1 MALPFNNSPQVK
13 SPQARLVLQDPGAG
27 IEVAQPVLRLSMEM
41 NPAGNPILSSQ
52 EAQQLWEALQL
63 KPEDVLAQRIQLT
76 QAQASSDASA
86 KQAKMLQAQAAQL
99 TQQMQAQEATRWQ
112 HPAVY
117 GAGAVLLGVGFMWFA
132 ERKRRLALQDALLAV
147 PNDFYSS
154 VLEVPQG
161 PSMNFTEPLHPSWA
175 EHSYVDLAKKHSE
188 IATPTSSQEPQP
200 GQNSQAPMV
209 DPISA
214 AISSEDL
221 LPYKHPD
228 PVPSTLHPSVS
239 DAGQDAW
246 WKRLKR
252 KSAFSHAG
260 SLEALS
266 AYPSTQSHVHS
277 TPMDLAEHGIPQT
290 IAPDLKIQNYDPEAA
305 NVELLAQSRIAP
317 PAHHDAM
324 RQLLEIRMAVQ
335 ALCAL
340 EQFQAA
346 QNLLQQHIDAVPNTC
361 AWAYMQYLELCA
373 QLNQR
378 EAFEAMRK
386 RYRLQFNRLAPY
398 WMEPN
403 AAVQTLDT
411 YERPLAEL
419 SSAWAQHN
427 EVKNLLTTWLL
438 GTLHARRLFQLPA
451 YHDLLDLYEM
461 LEFYDAEPLPPDW
474 VPTVSLLD
482 LDYEFAIE
490 VKIEAQSEADI
501 LRAVPTVKTGDFA
514 VDFNITQEHTQP
526 GALLPLPHAPA
537 SPIATGAG

>member
-1 MALPFNNSPQVK
+1 
-13 SPQARLVLQDPGAG
+13 
-27 IEVAQPVLRLSMEM
+27 MEM
-41 NPAGNPILSSQ
+41 NPAGNSVLSSQ
-52 EAQQLWEALQL
+52 EAQQMWEALQL
-63 KPEDVLAQRIQLT
+63 KPEDALAQRNQLT
-76 QAQASSDASA
+76 QAQASADAAA
-86 KQAKMLQAQAAQL
+86 KQVKVLQAQAAQL
-99 TQQMQAQEATRWQ
+99 TLQAQAQEATRWQ

-117 GAGAVLLGVGFMWFA
+117 GAGAVLLGVGFMWLA

-147 PNDFYSS
+147 PHDFYSS

-161 PSMNFTEPLHPSWA
+161 PSMHFSEPLHPSWA
-175 EHSYVDLAKKHSE
+175 EPSYVDLAKKQSE
-188 IATPTSSQEPQP
+188 IAMPMSLAEAEPGPNPQGP
-200 GQNSQAPMV
+200 IV

-221 LPYKHPD
+221 LPYQHLD
-228 PVPSTLHPSVS
+228 PVPPAPHLAAA

-246 WKRLKR
+246 WRRLKR
-252 KSAFSHAG
+252 KPSPSYLG
-260 SLEALS
+260 NLEGLS
-266 AYPSTQSHVHS
+266 AYPSTQSHAHS
-277 TPMDLAEHGIPQT
+277 TQMDLAEHGIPQT
-290 IAPDLKIQNYDPEAA
+290 AAPDPKIHAYDPRPA
-305 NVELLAQSRIAP
+305 NVEQLAQTHAV
-317 PAHHDAM
+317 PAAYNDAM

-340 EQFQAA
+340 EQSQAA
-346 QNLLQQHIDAVPNTC
+346 QDLLQQHIDAVPNTC
-361 AWAYMQYLELCA
+361 AWAYMQYLELSA

-411 YERPLAEL
+411 YERPVAEL
-419 SSAWAQHN
+419 SSVWAQHS

-461 LEFYDAEPLPPDW
+461 LDFYDAEPLPPDW

-501 LRAVPTVKTGDFA
+501 LRAIPTVKTGDFA
-514 VDFNITQEHTQP
+514 VDFNVTQEHTQP
-526 GALLPLPHAPA
+526 GALLPLPLPPPHAPA
-537 SPIATGAG
+537 LPIANIAG